1 MSKNDQVV
9 TVSAHIRYRYI
20 MTKEIVI
27 VLDEFEQDIEDN
39 FEKYKPL
46 KNREQEMAM
55 IVQAAKLYVQNKKSQ
70 ELL

>member
-1 MSKNDQVV
+1 
-9 TVSAHIRYRYI
+9 